1 MVSEIVQELAELTAE
16 NKKGVEALYEAE
28 SNLAGLENALDK
40 AEATAYLGGTG
51 SVAERQAAA
60 KLSCAEIRFDRDI
73 AKAHVNRVRTKL
85 RVIESALMAQATMS
99 KLLQAEMKL

>member
-51 SVAERQAAA
+51 SVADRQAAA
-60 KLSCAEIRFDRDI
+60 KLACAEIRFERDLG
-73 AKAHVNRVRTKL
+73 KAQVNRVRTKL
-85 RVIESALMAQATMS
+85 RVIESAIMAQATMS
-99 KLLQAEMKL
+99 KIMQAEIKL